1 MAGCDERVGSYIPA
15 AAIARNGFLTDQ
27 RAAAEISGREIKLW
41 GFVDH
46 GNLYGDAGAK
56 RILQEWW
63 AGEGPDADAWRFDLK
78 AEAGDAVGR
87 SFAVHVP
94 NDAERDHL
102 LRALL
107 ADARARRPTRVF
119 LKGRL
124 FTFQAP
130 TQISDLTGLYL
141 EVASSR
147 DVRLAA
153 PNGE

>member
-1 MAGCDERVGSYIPA
+1 M
-15 AAIARNGFLTDQ
+15 
-27 RAAAEISGREIKLW
+27 
-41 GFVDH
+41 
-46 GNLYGDAGAK
+46 
-56 RILQEWW
+56 
-63 AGEGPDADAWRFDLK
+63 
-78 AEAGDAVGR
+78 GR

-94 NDAERDHL
+94 NDAARDHL

-107 ADARARRPTRVF
+107 ADARARRPTRVS

-130 TQISDLTGLYL
+130 TQSSDLTGLYL

>member
-1 MAGCDERVGSYIPA
+1 
-15 AAIARNGFLTDQ
+15 
-27 RAAAEISGREIKLW
+27 
-41 GFVDH
+41 
-46 GNLYGDAGAK
+46 
-56 RILQEWW
+56 
-63 AGEGPDADAWRFDLK
+63 
-78 AEAGDAVGR
+78 
-87 SFAVHVP
+87 
-94 NDAERDHL
+94 
-102 LRALL
+102 
-107 ADARARRPTRVF
+107 VF